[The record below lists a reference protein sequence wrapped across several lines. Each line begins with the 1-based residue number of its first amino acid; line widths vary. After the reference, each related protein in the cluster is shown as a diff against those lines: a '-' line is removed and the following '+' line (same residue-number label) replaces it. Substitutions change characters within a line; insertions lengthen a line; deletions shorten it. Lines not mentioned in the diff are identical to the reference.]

1 MGAREGLSALD
12 LLILRSIPLANNVED
27 LAKLVKVRPAN
38 LGMQIARLQL
48 SGYISE
54 DGELAQKG
62 MDAIAEPRTGD
73 ET

>member
-1 MGAREGLSALD
+1 MGARERLSALD

-48 SGYISE
+48 GGYIAE
-54 DGELAQKG
+54 DGKLTQKG
-62 MDAIAEPRTGD
+62 TDAIAEPRTGD